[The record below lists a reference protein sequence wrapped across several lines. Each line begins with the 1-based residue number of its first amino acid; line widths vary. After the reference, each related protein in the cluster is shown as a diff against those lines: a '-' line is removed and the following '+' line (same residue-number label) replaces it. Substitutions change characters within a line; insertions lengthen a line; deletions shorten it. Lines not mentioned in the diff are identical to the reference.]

1 MGTGHLIVIRFLAS
15 LTLFTVGIWAQSAAD
30 PRPAFEVASVKP
42 TPPGSLGYTSWSPFG
57 TNRYAAT
64 NATLESLVQIGYGYG
79 VLIDQI
85 LGVEKLGSEHYD
97 VSVKAEDGVLLTLD
111 QLQPRLQRLLAE
123 RFKLATHRAQ
133 KEYDGYALVVAKG
146 GPRLKPTAGVSE
158 NGMIYPGG
166 LRLMNITLASFAG
179 FLRSPA
185 GSPVIDKTGIRGNYD
200 FTLTY
205 ARDGDTDSPLPSLFT
220 ALQEQFGLR
229 LERSKVPLEIL
240 VIDGVEKVPS
250 EN

>member
-133 KEYDGYALVVAKG
+133 KEYDGYALGVAKD

-220 ALQEQFGLR
+220 ALQEQF
-229 LERSKVPLEIL
+229 
-240 VIDGVEKVPS
+240 
-250 EN
+250 

>member
-1 MGTGHLIVIRFLAS
+1 LIVFRSLAS
-15 LTLFTVGIWAQSAAD
+15 FTIFTVGIWAQSAAD

-42 TPPGSLGYTSWSPFG
+42 TPPGNFGNTSWSPYG

-64 NATLESLVQIGYGYG
+64 NATLELLVQLAYGMPS
-79 VLIDQI
+79 DQI
-85 LGVEKLGSEHYD
+85 SGFEKLGSEHYD

-111 QLQPRLQRLLAE
+111 QLQPRIQRLLEE
-123 RFKLATHRAQ
+123 RFKLATHREQ

-166 LRLMNITLASFAG
+166 LRLMNTTLAGFAG
-179 FLRSPA
+179 SLRSPA
-185 GSPVIDKTGIRGNYD
+185 GRPVIDKTGIRGNYD
-200 FTLTY
+200 FTLSY
-205 ARDGDTDSPLPSLFT
+205 ARDGDADSTLPSLFT

-229 LERSKVPLEIL
+229 LESSKVPLEVL
-240 VIDGVEKVPS
+240 VIDQVEKVPS